1 MKNKELRDKLDNI
14 LNEFSPEGKTL
25 NEKLTNLLRIW
36 RSEGIIELNEEF
48 REDEF
53 TFILGSFNLQKP
65 LSLPSETMP
74 NIINTVDLRGI
85 CREAI
90 KDSEIYIGT
99 EAHLP
104 MLFGA
109 LKISLGKYLS
119 LSQTQET
126 KEDYKGEFHSAKKR
140 IQELEAQVKELQGRL
155 FTKEE
160 MFECYKQSVLDY
172 ISYIDSGEK
181 NYYSKQPFE
190 KFINSLKK

>member
-65 LSLPSETMP
+65 LSLPSDYKVKL
-74 NIINTVDLRGI
+74 ILKVG
-85 CREAI
+85 
-90 KDSEIYIGT
+90 EILEKHITPTSVGYKV
-99 EAHLP
+99 EYNNLA
-104 MLFGA
+104 
-109 LKISLGKYLS
+109 ISLVDYILS
-119 LSQTQET
+119 LSQPQET

-140 IQELEAQVKELQGRL
+140 IQELEAQVK
-155 FTKEE
+155 
-160 MFECYKQSVLDY
+160 
-172 ISYIDSGEK
+172 
-181 NYYSKQPFE
+181 
-190 KFINSLKK
+190 